1 MFIDKILARF
11 KIQTKVLLFIMPFV
25 VSICAVGITGL
36 YASGLLQ
43 GRMEISNSVLQS
55 LSGFKDVYAGMNS
68 FLQNTSEENRQA
80 VLTKL
85 EAQQGVLADTL
96 AQVNDAEGRQ
106 QLQVAVD
113 GSTKIGDR
121 VGQLWT
127 LYEQEVALRKSIS
140 NSLGSLLGEQMKV
153 LEEATKM
160 ERVVRKDEEAAKSI
174 LREADRLTSS
184 SDTLVAFMS
193 AFAKAATPEA
203 KIKLVSDSYGDLTK
217 VQRKITSAL
226 PANQKAVAETFK
238 KTVAE
243 IKGLID
249 TGGVS
254 EENATAIGR
263 LVARFRQNSIQF
275 QTAATVKMKDA
286 TATFGKLD
294 APLVKAGTVLT
305 DTRKLVNSVYSIRI
319 AAASFLE
326 KSDEDGRK
334 RLTREFSI
342 MGQDVQSLAQTAG
355 DLKFF
360 SDLVGSLKPVIE
372 KMDADSVTL
381 VDISKKRE
389 AEFAA
394 AAAEI
399 DNIWGQLTA
408 FAEGQK
414 TTASVERDKANQVS
428 VFATVSGILIALLAG
443 GALVLTLKG
452 PIGQITAAMR
462 RLADGA
468 LDTSI
473 DGGARRD
480 EIGDMARALGI
491 FKENALSK
499 VRIEAE
505 SEEQRAQAEA
515 ERMRNDAEK
524 RAMDSQIDF
533 AVNALAAGLG
543 RLASGDLSEQIDTP
557 FTGRLEQLRMDFN
570 GSLIRLQDTLLQ
582 IRNNALSIQRSGND
596 MHSSADSLSKRTE
609 AQAASL
615 EETAAAVDQIT
626 VTVRSSAE
634 RAHEANV
641 AVSHTKKSAD
651 SSAVV
656 VSNAIAAMGRIEDAS
671 RQIEQIIEVIDE
683 IAFQTNLLALNAGIE
698 AARAGDAG
706 KGFAVVAQEVRELA
720 QRSAGAARE
729 IKDLINK
736 STNEVSS
743 GSQLVQETGAVL
755 ASISNQIVSVSS
767 HVEMIAT
774 ASRDQA
780 AALNEVNGSVNQM
793 DQMTQQNAIMVD
805 QATNAS
811 RELANQADT
820 LMMLVEQFRLEPV
833 NAGGRQVGR
842 AA

>member
-11 KIQTKVLLFIMPFV
+11 KIQTKVLLFILPFV

-55 LSGFKDVYAGMNS
+55 LSGFKDVYAGMNT
-68 FLQNTSEENRQA
+68 FLQNTSEETRQVVVA
-80 VLTKL
+80 KL
-85 EAQQGVLADTL
+85 EAQQGVLSDTL
-96 AQVNDAEGRQ
+96 SQVVDDEGRR
-106 QLQVAVD
+106 QLQQAVD
-113 GSTKIGDR
+113 GSTKISDR
-121 VGQLWT
+121 VGQLWM
-127 LYEQEVALRKSIS
+127 LYENEVSLRKSITA
-140 NSLGSLLGEQMKV
+140 SLGELLGEQMKV

-160 ERVVRKDEEAAKSI
+160 ERGVRKDEEAAKSL
-174 LREADRLTSS
+174 LREAERLTSS
-184 SDTLVAFMS
+184 SDTLVAFNS
-193 AFAKAATPEA
+193 NFGRAANAEDKVKVA
-203 KIKLVSDSYGDLTK
+203 AESYGAMTK
-217 VQRKITSAL
+217 VLRKISSGL
-226 PANQKAVAETFK
+226 PQNQKAVAETFK
-238 KTVAE
+238 KTIGE
-243 IKGLID
+243 IKALVD
-249 TGGVS
+249 GGDKS
-254 EENATAIGR
+254 DETAAAIGK
-263 LVARFRQNSIQF
+263 LMARFRQTSIQLH
-275 QTAATVKMKDA
+275 TAAGLKMREA

-294 APLVKAGTVLT
+294 APLVKAGAVLT

-326 KSDEDGRK
+326 KSDEEGRQ
-334 RLTREFSI
+334 RLAREFKVMEVDI
-342 MGQDVQSLAQTAG
+342 QSLAGTAG
-355 DLKFF
+355 DLEFF
-360 SDLVGSLKPVIE
+360 SKLVNALKPIIE
-372 KMDADSVTL
+372 KMTNDSTAL
-381 VDISKKRE
+381 VNLSQKRQ

-428 VFATVSGILIALLAG
+428 VFATVVGILIALLAG

-480 EIGDMARALGI
+480 EIGDMARALGV

-499 VRIEAE
+499 VRIESE
-505 SEEQRAQAEA
+505 SEEQRALAEA

-524 RAMDSQIDF
+524 RALDSQIDF
-533 AVNALAAGLG
+533 AVSQLAAGLG
-543 RLASGDLSEQIDTP
+543 RLAQGDLSQQIETP
-557 FTGRLEQLRMDFN
+557 FTGRLEQLRTDFN
-570 GSLIRLQDTLLQ
+570 GSLIRLQDTLVQ
-582 IRNNALSIQRSGND
+582 IRNNALLIQRSGND
-596 MHSSADSLSKRTE
+596 MHTSADSLSKRTE

-641 AVSHTKKSAD
+641 AVTHTKKSAD

-729 IKDLINK
+729 IKGLINK
-736 STNEVSS
+736 STTEVNS

-755 ASISNQIVSVSS
+755 ASISQQIVSVSS

-780 AALNEVNGSVNQM
+780 AALHEVNGSVNQM
-793 DQMTQQNAIMVD
+793 DQMTQQNANMVE
-805 QATNAS
+805 QATSAS

-820 LMMLVEQFRLEPV
+820 LMMLVEQFRLEPA
-833 NAGGRQVGR
+833 NAARQVGR

>member
-11 KIQTKVLLFIMPFV
+11 KIQTKVLLFILPFV

-68 FLQNTSEENRQA
+68 FLQNTSEATRQA
-80 VLTKL
+80 VVEKL
-85 EAQQGVLADTL
+85 QAQQTVLSDTL
-96 AQVNDAEGRQ
+96 TQVNDEEGRR
-106 QLQVAVD
+106 QLQEAVD

-140 NSLGSLLGEQMKV
+140 ASLGSLLGEQMKV

-193 AFAKAATPEA
+193 AFAKAATPED
-203 KIKLVSDSYGDLTK
+203 KIKLVSSSYGDLTK
-217 VQRKITSAL
+217 VQRKITSGL

-238 KTVAE
+238 TTVAE
-243 IKGLID
+243 IKALID
-249 TGGVS
+249 TGDLS
-254 EENATAIGR
+254 EDNATAIGR
-263 LVARFRQNSIQF
+263 LVARFRQNSIQL
-275 QTAATVKMKDA
+275 QTAATVKMRDA

-294 APLVKAGTVLT
+294 GPLVKAGAVLT

-334 RLTREFSI
+334 RLAREFSI
-342 MGQDVQSLAQTAG
+342 MGQDVQSLAGTAG

-360 SDLVGSLKPVIE
+360 SDLVGSLNPIIE
-372 KMDADSVTL
+372 KMNTDSAAL
-381 VDISKKRE
+381 VDISKKRGE
-389 AEFAA
+389 EFSA

-399 DNIWGQLTA
+399 DHIWGQLTA

-428 VFATVSGILIALLAG
+428 VFATVIGILIALLAG

-480 EIGDMARALGI
+480 EIGDMARALGV

-515 ERMRNDAEK
+515 ERTRNDTEK
-524 RAMDSQIDF
+524 RALDSQIDF
-533 AVNALAAGLG
+533 AVSQLAAGLG
-543 RLASGDLSEQIDTP
+543 RLARGDLSEQIETP

-596 MHSSADSLSKRTE
+596 MHASADSLSKRTE

-615 EETAAAVDQIT
+615 EETAAAVDEIT

-641 AVSHTKKSAD
+641 AVTHTKKSAD

-729 IKDLINK
+729 IKGLINK
-736 STNEVSS
+736 STNEVNS

-755 ASISNQIVSVSS
+755 ASISQQIVSVSN

-780 AALNEVNGSVNQM
+780 AALHEVNGSVNQM

-833 NAGGRQVGR
+833 STGRQANR

>member
-11 KIQTKVLLFIMPFV
+11 KIQTKVLLFVLPFV

-55 LSGFKDVYAGMNS
+55 LSGFKDVYAGMNG
-68 FLQNTSEENRQA
+68 FLQNTSEDSRQA

-96 AQVNDAEGRQ
+96 AQVSDADGRR
-106 QLQVAVD
+106 QLQEAVD

-121 VGQLWT
+121 VGQLWA
-127 LYEQEVALRKSIS
+127 LYEDEVRLRKSIAS
-140 NSLGSLLGEQMKV
+140 GLGNLLGEQMKI

-160 ERVVRKDEEAAKSI
+160 ERVVRKDEESAKSI
-174 LREADRLTSS
+174 LREAERLTSS
-184 SDTLVAFMS
+184 SDTLTGFMT
-193 AFAKAATPEA
+193 AFAKAATPEE
-203 KIKLVSDSYGDLTK
+203 KIKLVQSSHGMLTK
-217 VQRKITSAL
+217 VLRKITSGL
-226 PANQKAVAETFK
+226 PKNQKAVAETFK
-238 KTVAE
+238 KTIGE
-243 IKGLID
+243 IKVLADSGDL
-249 TGGVS
+249 S
-254 EENATAIGR
+254 EENAKAIGR
-263 LVARFRQNSIQF
+263 LVGRFRQNSIQL
-275 QTAATVKMKDA
+275 QTAATVKMREA

-294 APLVKAGTVLT
+294 APLVKAGNVLT

-326 KSDEDGRK
+326 KSDEEGRA
-334 RLTREFSI
+334 RLAREFSI
-342 MGQDVQSLAQTAG
+342 MAQDIESLAGTAG
-355 DLKFF
+355 DLDFF
-360 SDLVGSLKPVIE
+360 DALIGLKPIIATMAE
-372 KMDADSVTL
+372 DSVAL
-381 VDISKKRE
+381 VDISRKRQ

-394 AAAEI
+394 AASEI
-399 DNIWGQLTA
+399 DNIWGQLTT

-414 TTASVERDKANQVS
+414 TTASVESDKANQVS
-428 VFATVSGILIALLAG
+428 LFATVTGIVIALLAG

-468 LDTSI
+468 LDTAI
-473 DGGARRD
+473 DGGSRRD

-505 SEEQRAQAEA
+505 SEEQRTEAEA
-515 ERMRNDAEK
+515 ERSRNDAEK
-524 RAMDSQIDF
+524 QALDSQIDF
-533 AVNALAAGLG
+533 AVGQLAAGLG
-543 RLASGDLSEQIDTP
+543 RLARGDLSEQIETP
-557 FTGRLEQLRMDFN
+557 FTGRLEQLRLDFN
-570 GSLIRLQDTLLQ
+570 GSLIRLQDTLLE
-582 IRNNALSIQRSGND
+582 IRNNALSIQRNGND
-596 MHSSADSLSKRTE
+596 MHASAASLSKRTE

-626 VTVRSSAE
+626 ATVRSSAE

-651 SSAVV
+651 NSAVV
-656 VSNAIAAMGRIEDAS
+656 VSSAIAAMGRIEDAS

-706 KGFAVVAQEVRELA
+706 RGFAVVAQEVRELA
-720 QRSAGAARE
+720 QRSAEAARE
-729 IKDLINK
+729 IKGLINK
-736 STNEVSS
+736 STGEVNS

-755 ASISNQIVSVSS
+755 ASISQQIVSVSG

-793 DQMTQQNAIMVD
+793 DQMTQQNAAMVD

-820 LMMLVEQFRLEPV
+820 LMTLVEQFRLAP
-833 NAGGRQVGR
+833 AGRSLSMGR